1 MLTNTYSKRLSPGVI
16 LIIALRCIVNQLLK
30 GVLVC
35 SPDLGKGERKAFF
48 LLRLFLVT
56 FFFGPFDEFL
66 DVMVRI
72 CANNLLREHKSRN
85 ISTYK

>member
-1 MLTNTYSKRLSPGVI
+1 MLTNTYSKCLSPGVI
-16 LIIALRCIVNQLLK
+16 LIIALRCIVIQLLK
-30 GVLVC
+30 GVFVR

-56 FFFGPFDEFL
+56 FFFGLFDEFL

-72 CANNLLREHKSRN
+72 CANNLLRACKDR
-85 ISTYK
+85 IPST